1 MATFIPNVQD
11 VLPDVKMFTPDFA
24 FIDKMMKRKEAQYE
38 EGFAQL
44 NNQYNLINRDVT
56 NPHNAKV
63 RDEFLKTAKE
73 NLKDLSAMD
82 LSDPSNV
89 STAGQVFKPF
99 YNNKFVIGDQALTSY
114 WKEQEGIADGLR
126 IKDGGK
132 YFSNDNLRYIQM
144 QREEFSKA
152 DPSSV
157 NEYMANKRAYNPYY
171 DYSEELKAALKEFKP
186 SHTKIISQNGMYIK
200 TTENESWNAI
210 ELQKYLNATLSDKAK
225 QQMRIEGAVRLGND
239 SNFLM
244 NTYMESE
251 GSKIPEITK
260 LLDDIDAKIA
270 AEKDPAVIA
279 QLKQNKQYY
288 TDQRTEISNNV
299 KSIRGGDMSFLKK
312 NAEALAFKPYMSAVV
327 NKYAIGAAHEVKFET
342 IGFDDVQMMYYNQA
356 AQDRRQQAGFAHDDK
371 QAADARAFELY
382 KLKLTKTQDERM
394 MPTGGLNMEA
404 KDLTVGGA
412 KAEVENAEIAFQ
424 NQFLSLTAYV
434 AKQNNVSMADMKGE
448 KGAALVNAYRR
459 AHPEDLVVKEFD
471 KQSELLAEAKENMK
485 GIENRAIMSTR
496 NTLGDANFVKYVT
509 YKNALSKNGG
519 NVAQA
524 MKASGIDQATLSI
537 ANSQYDNF
545 LKPDNTLIA
554 TSAPGFFYNKTSDIN
569 KDLEG
574 WFATDI
580 GKDLIGGVKIYPSL
594 KDPND
599 LGVAVKVDFPNTKE
613 GRDMKKT
620 YDDPKT
626 QGPIIDNLKNAYN
639 GASVKWNS
647 EANSFIIKGLG
658 QDFTSKF
665 DPARNIPVADRK
677 RLDRLQSQPLPPNT
691 SYGTN
696 LVRVDGGTGGGIGG
710 KKRILTIEK
719 FVGTGA
725 SAATVFNVKID
736 NRVVPGYSYTSI
748 YDAVANG
755 TYIIENNTTADLD
768 ASINSK

>member
-11 VLPDVKMFTPDFA
+11 VLPDVKMFTPDFG

-63 RDEFLKTAKE
+63 RDEFLKTAKA
-73 NLKDLSAMD
+73 NLQDLSAMD

-89 STAGQVFKPF
+89 SQAGQVFKPF

-114 WKEQEGIADGLR
+114 WKDQEGIADSLR

-132 YFSNDNLRYIQM
+132 YFSADNLRYIQM
-144 QREEFSKA
+144 QRDEFSKA

-171 DYSEELKAALKEFKP
+171 DYSEEIKQALKDFKP
-186 SHTKIISQNGMYIK
+186 SHTKLIKQNGMYIK

-225 QQMRIEGAVRLGND
+225 QQMRIEGAVRLGGD

-244 NTYMESE
+244 NSYMESE
-251 GSKIPEITK
+251 GSKIPDLTK
-260 LLDDIDAKIA
+260 LLDDIDAKLSV
-270 AEKDPAVIA
+270 EKDPAVIA
-279 QLKQNKQYY
+279 QLKQNKSYY
-288 TDQRTEISNNV
+288 TDQRTEITNNV
-299 KSIRGGDMSFLKK
+299 KSIKGGDMSFLKK
-312 NAEALAFKPYMSAVV
+312 NAEALAFKPYMSAII
-327 NKYAIGAAHEVKFET
+327 NKYAVGASHEVKFET
-342 IGFDDVQMMYYNQA
+342 IGFDDVQMMYYREAQ
-356 AQDRRQQAGFAHDDK
+356 QDRRQRESLAHSDK
-371 QAADARAFELY
+371 QKAEDRAFEIY
-382 KLKLTKTQDERM
+382 KLKFGKMEDEKM
-394 MPTGGLNMEA
+394 MPTGGLNMDA
-404 KDLTVGGA
+404 KDLTIGGA
-412 KAEVENAEIAFQ
+412 KLELKDAEVAFQ
-424 NQFLSLTAYV
+424 NQFLTLTAYV
-434 AKQNNVSMADMKGE
+434 AKQNNLSMADMKGE

-459 AHPEDLVVKEFD
+459 AHPDDLIVKGFNEKSD
-471 KQSELLAEAKENMK
+471 VLSEARENIK

-496 NTLGDANFVKYVT
+496 NILGDAKFVKYVT

-519 NVAQA
+519 NIAQA
-524 MKASGIDQATLSI
+524 MQASGIDQATLSI

-545 LKPDNTLIA
+545 LKPGNTLIA
-554 TSAPGFFYNKTSDIN
+554 TSAPGFFYNKTSNIN
-569 KDLEG
+569 KELEG
-574 WFATDI
+574 WFETDI
-580 GKDLIGGVKIYPSL
+580 GKGLVGGVKIYPSL
-594 KDPND
+594 KDPNQ

-613 GRDMKKT
+613 GAAMKKT

-639 GASVKWNS
+639 GANVVWNS
-647 EANSFIIKGLG
+647 AASSFIIKGLS
-658 QDFTSKF
+658 QEFTSRF
-665 DPARNIPVADRK
+665 DPARDIPVADRI
-677 RLDRLQSQPLPPNT
+677 RLDRLQKQPLPPNG

-696 LVRVDGGTGGGIGG
+696 LVRVDGGTGGGVGG

-719 FVGTGA
+719 FVGDGA
-725 SAATVFNVKID
+725 NAPTVFNVKID
-736 NRVVPGYSYTSI
+736 NRIVPGYSYSSI

-755 TYIIENNTTADLD
+755 TFIIENNTSADLD
-768 ASINSK
+768 ASLMSK